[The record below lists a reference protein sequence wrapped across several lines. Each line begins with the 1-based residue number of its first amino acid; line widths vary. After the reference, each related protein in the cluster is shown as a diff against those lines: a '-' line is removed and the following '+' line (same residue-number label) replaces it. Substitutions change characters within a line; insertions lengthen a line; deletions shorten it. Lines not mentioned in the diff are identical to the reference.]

1 MSAQNSNRVH
11 IFDVDYTLLKS
22 STSYY
27 FLFQGL
33 REKVF
38 TARQLLRLP
47 YEWLK
52 YKMGLVDPDFIRK
65 SVKFVAGIERS
76 RLESLAERAFELRM
90 KRNIFS
96 RAAELIDGI
105 TSRGGTV
112 CLATSSFDTLVKPLA
127 DFLGIA
133 HTLASRLEFAG
144 EKATGRI
151 EGSAAFGEAKKNAVM
166 LWLTEQSVPLERV
179 SFYTDSY
186 SDIPLLEL
194 CGNPVAV
201 NPDWFLLRKA
211 KKHGW
216 KILRFKETLGV
227 KISR

>member
-1 MSAQNSNRVH
+1 MSAHNSDRIH

-27 FLFQGL
+27 FLLQGL

-38 TARQLLRLP
+38 TVRQLLRLP

-52 YKMGLVDPDFIRK
+52 YKLGLVDPDFISK
-65 SVKFVAGIERS
+65 SVKFIAGIERT
-76 RLESLAERAFELRM
+76 RLEALAERAFELHV

-96 RAAELIDGI
+96 RAAELIEGI
-105 TSRGGTV
+105 KSRGGTV
-112 CLATSSFDTLVKPLA
+112 CLATSSFYTLVKPLA
-127 DFLGIA
+127 EFLGIT

-144 EKATGRI
+144 DKATGNI
-151 EGSAAFGEAKKNAVM
+151 EGNAAFGTAKKDAVM
-166 LWLTEQSVPLERV
+166 LWLSEQTIPLERV

-194 CGNPVAV
+194 CGNPIAV
-201 NPDWFLLRKA
+201 NPDIFLLQKA

-216 KILRFKETLGV
+216 KILRFKETLGA
-227 KISR
+227 KTRR